1 MQFTSM
7 QDIIVPKLFGKDTNF
22 SIFTYICNGKTIN
35 SQMKILID
43 NAIPYIKGVFE
54 PYAEVT
60 YLDGKAFK
68 PQDVATADALII
80 RTRTRCDEDLI
91 GNSHVKIISTAT
103 IGFDH
108 IDLDFCA
115 KRGIEVT
122 TAQGCNAA
130 GVLQWVAA
138 ALVALSR
145 KQGWKPQEKTLGIVG
160 VGHVGSL
167 VEQYARAWGFHVL
180 RCDPPRKQREGGD
193 YVTLEEVLSQSNI
206 ITLHTPL
213 DSTTFHMIDHKQ
225 ISLLKPQATLI
236 NASRGEVASTEALLA
251 ARQELILD
259 VWEREPE
266 INTQLLRK
274 AFLATPHIAG
284 YSAQGK
290 ANATKAVVEAV
301 AHHFS
306 LPIENWYPPQ
316 VQSVERKDITWEE
329 LCHTI
334 DSFCDIQSQS
344 ESLKLSANDFESMRN
359 NYNYRKEY
367 F

>member
-1 MQFTSM
+1 M
-7 QDIIVPKLFGKDTNF
+7 
-22 SIFTYICNGKTIN
+22 
-35 SQMKILID
+35 
-43 NAIPYIKGVFE
+43 
-54 PYAEVT
+54 
-60 YLDGKAFK
+60 
-68 PQDVATADALII
+68 
-80 RTRTRCDEDLI
+80 
-91 GNSHVKIISTAT
+91 
-103 IGFDH
+103 
-108 IDLDFCA
+108 
-115 KRGIEVT
+115 
-122 TAQGCNAA
+122 
-130 GVLQWVAA
+130 QWVAA

-145 KQGWKPQEKTLGIVG
+145 KQDWKPQEKTLGIVG

-193 YVTLEEVLSQSNI
+193 YVTLEEVLSQSDI
-206 ITLHTPL
+206 VTLHTPL

-225 ISLLKPQATLI
+225 ILLLKPQATLI

-329 LCHTI
+329 LCRTI
-334 DSFCDIQSQS
+334 DSYCDIQSQS
-344 ESLKLSANDFESMRN
+344 ESLKLSASDFESMRN